1 MPASLTVVIPTRNEA
16 GQIGACVRHLAWA
29 DEVIVVDGGSSDGTV
44 EEARNAGATVLEVPD
59 VTIAAQ
65 RNTAIARA
73 RNRWVL
79 ALDADERVGPELAA
93 ELQRLAIDGG
103 VAAGG
108 HTAYTVRRNNVYL
121 GRRMRYAGWGD
132 SWAVRIF
139 QRDRRFVEKRVHEGL
154 EPVADVGRLA
164 HPLEHTPYRDLAHH
178 VRKLVLYAEW
188 GALDMRDA
196 GRRAR
201 VRDLV
206 LRPPWQFF
214 RTYVL
219 QLGVLAGWRGLVLCG
234 LAGVSVFLKYAR
246 LWDLQQRA

>member
-1 MPASLTVVIPTRNEA
+1 MVPLSAVLIAFNEEKTLEA
-16 GQIGACVRHLAWA
+16 ALRSVSFC
-29 DEVIVVDGGSSDGTV
+29 DEIVLVDSGSSDRTCAIA
-44 EEARNAGATVLEVPD
+44 EQAGARVIVNAPWPGF
-59 VTIAAQ
+59 VAQ
-65 RNTAIARA
+65 RDFAVRAARHD
-73 RNRWVL
+73 WVL
-79 ALDADERVGPELAA
+79 ALDADERVGPALAEELG
-93 ELQRLAIDGG
+93 RLVADGT
-103 VAAGG
+103 VSG
-108 HTAYTVRRNNVYL
+108 HEAYAVRRNNEYL

-132 SWAVRIF
+132 SWAVRLF

-154 EPVADVGRLA
+154 EPVPDVGRLRNA
-164 HPLEHTPYRDLAHH
+164 LDHTPYRDLAHH

-201 VRDLV
+201 GWDLV

-219 QLGVLAGWRGLVLCG
+219 QLGLLEGWRGLVLCG

-246 LWDLQQRA
+246 AWDLQRSA

>member
-1 MPASLTVVIPTRNEA
+1 MPASITVVIPTRNEA
-16 GQIGACVRHLAWA
+16 EQIGECVRHLAWA
-29 DEVIVVDGGSSDGTV
+29 DEVIVADGGSTDGTV
-44 EEARNAGATVLEVPD
+44 AEARGAGAVVIEVPD

-65 RNTAIARA
+65 RNAAIARA
-73 RNRWVL
+73 RHRWVL
-79 ALDADERVGPELAA
+79 ALDADERVGPALADELG
-93 ELQRLAIDGG
+93 RLVADGT
-103 VAAGG
+103 VSG
-108 HTAYTVRRNNVYL
+108 HEAYAVRRNNEYL

-132 SWAVRIF
+132 SWAVRLF

-154 EPVADVGRLA
+154 EPVPDVGRLRNA
-164 HPLEHTPYRDLAHH
+164 LDHTPYRDLAHH

-201 VRDLV
+201 GWDLV

-219 QLGVLAGWRGLVLCG
+219 QLGLLEGWRGLVLCG

-246 LWDLQQRA
+246 AWDLQRSA

>member
-1 MPASLTVVIPTRNEA
+1 MPASITVVIPTRNEA
-16 GQIGACVRHLAWA
+16 GQIGECVRHLAWA
-29 DEVIVVDGGSSDGTV
+29 AEVIVADGGSTDGTV
-44 EEARNAGATVLEVPD
+44 AEARGAGAVVSEVPD

-65 RNTAIARA
+65 RNAAIGLARH
-73 RNRWVL
+73 RWVL
-79 ALDADERVGPELAA
+79 ALDADERVGPGLAEELG
-93 ELQRLAIDGG
+93 RLVADGT
-103 VAAGG
+103 ASG
-108 HTAYTVRRNNVYL
+108 HEAYAVRRNNVYL
-121 GRRMRYAGWGD
+121 GRQMRYAGWGD
-132 SWAVRIF
+132 SWAVRLF

-154 EPVADVGRLA
+154 EPVPDVGRLKHA
-164 HPLEHTPYRDLAHH
+164 LDHTPYRDLAHH

-201 VRDLV
+201 GWDLV

-219 QLGVLAGWRGLVLCG
+219 QLGMLEGWRGLVLCG

-246 LWDLQQRA
+246 AWDLQRSA